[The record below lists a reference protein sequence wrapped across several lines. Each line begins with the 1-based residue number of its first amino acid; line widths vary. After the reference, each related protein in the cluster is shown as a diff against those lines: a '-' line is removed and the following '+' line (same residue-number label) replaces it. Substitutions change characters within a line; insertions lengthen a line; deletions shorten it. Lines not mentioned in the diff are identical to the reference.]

1 MAFDRRDPVLNVE
14 TREDFRHYLGQVYVH
29 PDHVGAF
36 SVLDGPRQ
44 ECLEDWTA
52 QLIPGDDHWPSARD
66 VGAAAYVDAVV
77 TRAPQVRSL
86 LLCALSALDSSALD
100 RHDAVFAS
108 CDGDEQLA
116 LVEEL
121 SRDGAGG
128 GFDLVLELTFEAYY
142 RDPLVVS
149 VMKERTG
156 FDATLPHLGS
166 HMEPF
171 DESLL
176 DRVKTLPP
184 HYRTVQS

>member
-14 TREDFRHYLGQVYVH
+14 PREDFRPHLGQVYVH
-29 PDHVGAF
+29 PDDVGAF
-36 SVLDGPRQ
+36 SVLDGARQ
-44 ECLEDWTA
+44 ECLQDWTA

-66 VGAAAYVDAVV
+66 VDAAAYVDAVV
-77 TRAPQVRSL
+77 ARAPRVRAL
-86 LLCALSALDSSALD
+86 LLDALAALD
-100 RHDAVFAS
+100 RSALERHEAVFAS
-108 CDGDEQLA
+108 CDRDDQLA

-121 SRDGAGG
+121 SQDGARG

-142 RDPLVVS
+142 RHPRVVA

-166 HMEPF
+166 QMQPF

-176 DRVKTLPP
+176 DRVRALPP
-184 HYRTVQS
+184 HYRTVGP